1 MQPQK
6 LLSPPPLPLRA
17 CLTSSLLYYLLT
29 CFTALLPAEMLY
41 LRHAAANRDPRPAP
55 RLAPPPLPG
64 FTRRTLAGVS
74 ISTFELYTVVPAL
87 PVQKY
92 KY

>member
-1 MQPQK
+1 
-6 LLSPPPLPLRA
+6 
-17 CLTSSLLYYLLT
+17 
-29 CFTALLPAEMLY
+29 MLY
-41 LRHAAANRDPRPAP
+41 LRHAAANRDPRPAT